1 MLAAS
6 CKETKDLCNEEAK
19 LLTTLEF
26 TLTYDD
32 DDDDDDEQLFGG
44 TQESDADDDTKHQ
57 KHVAADDDSNYKQFG
72 AADDQF
78 DAGDLRFVG
87 QAIGLY

>member
-6 CKETKDLCNEEAK
+6 CKETKDLCNEEAV

-26 TLTYDD
+26 TLTY

-44 TQESDADDDTKHQ
+44 TQESDADDDTKLD
-57 KHVAADDDSNYKQFG
+57 AADDDSNYKQFG